1 MAFPAAMQWIGLIGI
16 LLLLTAAQELFL
28 ETHRRR
34 YGLWRSARQRRFFA
48 SRDER
53 RVMWRAVTHRDPD
66 ARVELSRLVFIGVA
80 VLVFFGLFV
89 LSPVGLTQRR

>member
-1 MAFPAAMQWIGLIGI
+1 MQWIGLIA
-16 LLLLTAAQELFL
+16 LLVLLTAAQELFL

-34 YGLWRSARQRRFFA
+34 YGLWRSMRQRRLLA
-48 SRDER
+48 TRDER
-53 RVMWRAVTHRDPD
+53 RVMWRAMTRRDPD

-80 VLVFFGLFV
+80 VLMLFGLFV